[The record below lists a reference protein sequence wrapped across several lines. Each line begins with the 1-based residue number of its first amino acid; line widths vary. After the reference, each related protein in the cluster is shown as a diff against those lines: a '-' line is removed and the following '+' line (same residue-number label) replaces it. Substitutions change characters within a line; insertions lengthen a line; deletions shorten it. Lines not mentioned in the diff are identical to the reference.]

1 MILKRLPAIAAM
13 LLAVIMAV
21 AQSPNDEAVKRASY
35 VGRVMQQ
42 ERVYLHFDN
51 SAYYLGETMWFKAYV
66 SSGAN
71 DSKTAPSKVLYVE
84 LVAPEGYIVETKKYK
99 IDENGCCNGEF
110 NLNPLLLSGYYEI
123 RAYTRHMLNWGK
135 EAIFSRVFPV
145 FDKVNGDNWDF
156 KNMLDRNRAWE
167 ENGIWITS
175 EQPEAELKFYPEGG
189 HLVAGLKSKVAYE
202 LRGAEGNFIS
212 EEITIYAGND
222 AILNTTPAHMGKG
235 SFEITPKTGV
245 KYTAKFSSENKKGKR
260 EKHEFKLPEVEE
272 NGVVMA
278 AGEKDEKITVEINSN
293 FSKDR
298 QIAVAIVHRGEVN
311 FYKEIEG
318 NTALFSINK
327 NELPEGVSKAIVFS
341 GKTPLA
347 ERALFV
353 MHDSLQ
359 RNDRSSVKL
368 IVTGNNEKIGNLA
381 LAPYEKI
388 ALKIARED
396 GKPIPAG
403 ADISLAVS
411 DVAGNV
417 KTSWDYNLYTY
428 MLLGSEIKGYIPN
441 AAQYFDKENANRK
454 ENLDLVMLTNGWTA
468 YDWSKLTQD
477 TLRNLHP
484 TEYGITLCGAYYSK
498 EREFKFLKGGII
510 SIEPQSRNLVRF
522 DISYDN
528 ENVSSYTFRTDSV
541 GEFILE
547 LKDFY
552 GKKVAALY
560 PLTEQKQTDKRRYSF
575 ALDRYFSPKFRF
587 YDYWERNIGVPFEE
601 VKKDNF
607 VQITPFDYGLEEVE
621 VVEKAKKVSKSRP
634 PHSETRYNFLDEW
647 EYTQD
652 EVALKDYNLYR
663 EIRYY
668 KNTNNNKSLNE
679 ILAEIDKKEAEAK
692 EEKEEKEAEKQ
703 NIKDLKKSQL
713 VFINSF
719 SAGEITCSQRRF
731 LNPPFLKYIGN
742 MRFTG
747 DDYELSHPPKF
758 PSYREFTNSLTAADV
773 VGSSMRRHNY
783 NWAYWVQLMVV
794 KGEYSS
800 DSIPEPDFEY
810 LRGTPDAEKMMRFK
824 EFVIRSD
831 NKTREQFVNDLNF
844 WTTNANALD
853 KKIPV
858 QKFYLGFLSQQYIL
872 GKRNIDKF
880 PSLGSLAFELVS
892 DMKTGISNPK
902 HPNYVACFI
911 PYSEKEIKTGLIPD
925 LSNSQ
930 GKQRFTSVQG
940 YSESKEFYSPDYS
953 NAIPTD
959 KKDYRRTLLWSPTT
973 RIGENGEINFE
984 LFNSSS
990 CQHINVD
997 IIGRAG
1003 TLLFSNHATTETR
1016 TNAESEKYATT
1027 IERSITKEEKD
1038 EDFVNKEFN
1047 PEYEEICNKE
1057 HSKAL
1062 KFYEEEKYKYSI
1074 MIWAELAKYKYP
1086 PALHHVA
1093 ICYEKGTGVK
1103 ENPKA
1108 AKKFYEEGAR
1118 NGYPAS
1124 QYELGMCYK
1133 NGFGCEAN
1141 DSLSIVWLRRA
1152 SMQNEPRAM
1161 TEMAKHYINSGTEI
1175 EIAKAGELLR
1185 SSIAQNDAEGLYC
1198 YAGYITDYPEQVPA
1212 TDKEKPIDYMRA
1224 AATLGHT
1231 QARLYM
1237 MNYAEG
1243 NENYEEAY
1251 KWAKLLSQANNHEGT
1266 KHLADYFFFGM
1277 GVKRDKKLAKDLYRK
1292 AATEG
1297 NKEAEIICNEL

>member
-1 MILKRLPAIAAM
+1 MSPKRFIPAIIA
-13 LLAVIMAV
+13 LFLAFIAIK
-21 AQSPNDEAVKRASY
+21 AQSPNDEAAKRALQ
-35 VGRVMQQ
+35 VGHVMQQ

-66 SSGAN
+66 SYGTN
-71 DSKTAPSKVLYVE
+71 DRKTAPSKVLYVE
-84 LVAPEGYIVETKKYK
+84 LVAPEGYVVETKKYK
-99 IDENGCCNGEF
+99 IDDNGCCNGEF
-110 NLNPLLLSGYYEI
+110 ELKPLLLSGYYEV
-123 RAYTRHMLNWGK
+123 RAYTRYMLNWGK
-135 EAIFSRVFPV
+135 DAIFSRVFPV

-156 KNMLDRNRAWE
+156 KNMLDRRRSWAE
-167 ENGIWITS
+167 EGKWITPEES
-175 EQPEAELKFYPEGG
+175 EAELKFYPEGG
-189 HLVAGLKSKVAYE
+189 HLVAGLSSKVAYE
-202 LRGAEGNFIS
+202 LRGLDGMLIN
-212 EEITIYAGND
+212 EEITIYAEKEP
-222 AILNTTPAHMGKG
+222 LLTTSPTHQGKG
-235 SFEITPKTGV
+235 VFEFTPQAGI
-245 KYTAKFSSENKKGKR
+245 KYTAEFSAEDKKGKKK
-260 EKHEFKLPEVEE
+260 KHKFKLPNIEE
-272 NGVVMA
+272 SGVTIT
-278 AGEKDEKITVEINSN
+278 AGENTDNIVIKINST
-293 FSKDR
+293 SKKE
-298 QIAVAIVHRGEVN
+298 IALALVHRGEIN
-311 FYKEIEG
+311 YYKEIG
-318 NTALFSINK
+318 GATASFTIDK
-327 NELPEGVSKAIVFS
+327 KELPEGVNKAIVFS
-341 GKTPLA
+341 DKIPLA
-347 ERALFV
+347 ERCLFV

-359 RNDRSSVKL
+359 DNDRSSVKL

-454 ENLDLVMLTNGWTA
+454 ENLDLIMLTNGWTA

-601 VKKDNF
+601 VKKGSF

-679 ILAEIDKKEAEAK
+679 ILAEIDKKEAETK

-773 VGSSMRRHNY
+773 VGSAMRRHNY
-783 NWAYWVQLMVV
+783 NWAYWAQLMVV
-794 KGEYSS
+794 KGEYNS

-810 LRGTPDAEKMMRFK
+810 LRGKADAEKMMRFK

-831 NKTREQFVNDLNF
+831 NKTREQFVNELNF
-844 WTTNANALD
+844 WTRNAHLLD
-853 KKIPV
+853 KKVPA

-872 GKRNIDKF
+872 GRRKIDNF
-880 PSLGSLAFELVS
+880 PSIESLAYELTS
-892 DMKTGISNPK
+892 DMSIGISNPR
-902 HPNYVACFI
+902 HPNYVVCFI
-911 PYSEKEIKTGLIPD
+911 PYSEEEIKTGLIPD
-925 LSNSQ
+925 LSNSH
-930 GKQRFTSVQG
+930 GKQRFTSIQG
-940 YSESKEFYSPDYS
+940 YNESKQFYSPDYS
-953 NAIPTD
+953 HTKPSEE
-959 KKDYRRTLLWSPTT
+959 KDYRRTLLWNPETV
-973 RIGENGEINFE
+973 IGEDGEINIE
-984 LFNSSS
+984 LFNSYS
-990 CQHINVD
+990 CQYINVD
-997 IIGRAG
+997 VAGRAG
-1003 TLLFSNHATTETR
+1003 ELMFSNHAITETR
-1016 TNAESEKYATT
+1016 INSKAEEYAEAIEK
-1027 IERSITKEEKD
+1027 EVKKEEKD
-1038 EDFVNKEFN
+1038 EDFINKEFN
-1047 PEYEEICNKE
+1047 SEYKDICDKE
-1057 HSKAL
+1057 HAKAL
-1062 KFYEEEKYKYSI
+1062 KFYEEEKYKFAV
-1074 MIWAELAKYKYP
+1074 MIWAELVKYKYP

-1093 ICYEKGTGVK
+1093 VCYEKGTGVK
-1103 ENPKA
+1103 ENLKA

-1118 NGYPAS
+1118 RGYPAS
-1124 QYELGMCYK
+1124 QYELGIRYR
-1133 NGFGCEAN
+1133 NGIGCEAS
-1141 DSLSIVWLRRA
+1141 DSLSIVWLNRA
-1152 SMQNEPRAM
+1152 SLQNEPRAM
-1161 TEMAKHYINSGTEI
+1161 TEMAKYHLKKGTNEDV
-1175 EIAKAGELLR
+1175 AKAGELLR
-1185 SSIAQNDAEGLYC
+1185 AAAAQNCAEGLYC
-1198 YAGYITDYPEQVPA
+1198 YAQYITDYMPA
-1212 TDKEKPIDYMRA
+1212 ESKESAIGYIKQA
-1224 AATLGHT
+1224 AELEHT
-1231 QARLYM
+1231 NAQLYM
-1237 MNYAEG
+1237 MNYEDSA
-1243 NENYEEAY
+1243 ENYQEAY
-1251 KWAKLLSQANNHEGT
+1251 KWARALSLANNHEGT
-1266 KHLADYFFFGM
+1266 KRLADYFFLGK
-1277 GVKRDKKLAKDLYRK
+1277 GVKKDKKTAKDLYRK
-1292 AATEG
+1292 AAAEG